1 METNSRLPCKLQT
14 NVSIE
19 LQVVESKRKRNEGT
33 LAGRKAKKAVKKQN
47 LGTDQCR
54 INKSTLAVQLA
65 QGGNRSDI
73 VRR

>member
-33 LAGRKAKKAVKKQN
+33 LAGRKAKKVIKKRK

-54 INKSTLAVQLA
+54 INKSTLAAQLGA
-65 QGGNRSDI
+65 GWKQKRHC
-73 VRR
+73 